1 MQRIPLD
8 STKFKREFAASG
20 ELFHL
25 LKMESVLPLA
35 NIYFEV
41 TFANCTSFNVEF
53 ILQSKQKA
61 KINI

>member
-8 STKFKREFAASG
+8 STKSKREFAVSG
-20 ELFHL
+20 ELIHS
-25 LKMESVLPLA
+25 LKMESVLPPA
-35 NIYFEV
+35 SIYFEV
-41 TFANCTSFNVEF
+41 TFANCTLFNVEF